1 VLEVIAAFRAAETN
15 TARTLELVRMV
26 LMFLVLFGLIMY
38 PVELLLI
45 GHWLP
50 NWQAQIP
57 FFLTVPAV
65 IMVAWSYF
73 DRSTPWVR
81 VVYIVVMWAAIAV
94 GVLGAY
100 YHWIYNMED
109 VRGIQW
115 NFTYAMAQFH
125 GFRPVLAA
133 LAYVNMGVTGL
144 ACIYRAR

>member
-1 VLEVIAAFRAAETN
+1 MIPAFRSATTN
-15 TARTLELVRMV
+15 TARVLEIVRMV
-26 LMFLVLFGLIMY
+26 LMFLVFFGLIMY

-50 NWQAQIP
+50 NFQAQIP
-57 FFLTVPAV
+57 FYLTIPAV
-65 IMVAWSYF
+65 IMVALIYF
-73 DRSTPWVR
+73 DRTTPWIR
-81 VVYIVVMWAAIAV
+81 VTYIVVMWLAIVV

-125 GFRPVLAA
+125 GLRPVLAA